1 MRNVTF
7 KQGYQSPYLANDQIL
22 DFIIAFYQG
31 GVRVSATL
39 INAYTLKNARL
50 QLMSSKYHNIYL
62 TPTQTN
68 IGSRVPTL
76 LGLDGMMSIGELAG
90 YNFDKLMLFLPN

>member
-39 INAYTLKNARL
+39 INAYTLKNTRL
-50 QLMSSKYHNIYL
+50 QLMSSKHHNIYL
-62 TPTQTN
+62 TPIQTN
-68 IGSRVPTL
+68 TGSRIPTL
-76 LGLDGMMSIGELAG
+76 LGLDGVLSIGEISG
-90 YNFDKLMLFLPN
+90 YKIDKLMLFLPN